1 MKTLLEQ
8 WQDSLYKNEDFWKNY
23 QGKEKQAYITLL
35 NIDKHPILGT
45 VKDFSNKFNMDIIE
59 FIGFLYGLNDSLK
72 TPNNMEELTEDS
84 IITLDYDEN
93 LLYKNMMSAGYD
105 MSIWNN
111 HSKPLS
117 NPNLTPQQIAQAN
130 AQAQEWL
137 NKPKCPTCGS
147 TNIKKIGGIE
157 RGASIAAFGIFSKKI
172 NKTFKCNNCGYT
184 W

>member
-35 NIDKHPILGT
+35 NIDKHPTLGT

-130 AQAQEWL
+130 AQAQDWL
-137 NKPKCPTCGS
+137 NKVHCPYCNS
-147 TNIKKIGGIE
+147 TNCKKISGVSK
-157 RGASIAAFGIFSKKI
+157 ATSVAMFGIFSQKVKKQWH
-172 NKTFKCNNCGYT
+172 CNNCKSDF
-184 W
+184 

>member
-8 WQDSLYKNEDFWKNY
+8 WQDSLCKNEDFWKNY
-23 QGKEKQAYITLL
+23 QGKEKQAYIILL

-72 TPNNMEELTEDS
+72 TPNNIEELTEDS

-105 MSIWNN
+105 MSVWNN
-111 HSKPLS
+111 HEKPIP
-117 NPNLTPQQIAQAN
+117 NPDLTPQQIAQAN
-130 AQAQEWL
+130 AQAQDWL
-137 NKPKCPTCGS
+137 NKVHCPYCNS
-147 TNIKKIGGIE
+147 TNCKKISGVSK
-157 RGASIAAFGIFSKKI
+157 ATSVAMFGIFSQKVKKQWH
-172 NKTFKCNNCGYT
+172 CNNCKSDF
-184 W
+184 

>member
-1 MKTLLEQ
+1 MTSQDLMDKLSDDTIARSEFYKEFSKVGETKNKLKCIELLMKHYNCGFDEAR
-8 WQDSLYKNEDFWKNY
+8 EVMDF
-23 QGKEKQAYITLL
+23 
-35 NIDKHPILGT
+35 ILDG
-45 VKDFSNKFNMDIIE
+45 
-59 FIGFLYGLNDSLK
+59 
-72 TPNNMEELTEDS
+72 
-84 IITLDYDEN
+84 
-93 LLYKNMMSAGYD
+93 
-105 MSIWNN
+105 
-111 HSKPLS
+111 KPLP
-117 NPNLTPQQIAQAN
+117 NPDLTPQQIAQVN

>member
-1 MKTLLEQ
+1 MTS
-8 WQDSLYKNEDFWKNY
+8 QDLM
-23 QGKEKQAYITLL
+23 
-35 NIDKHPILGT
+35 DKLS
-45 VKDFSNKFNMDIIE
+45 DDIITRSE
-59 FIGFLYGLNDSLK
+59 FYKEFSKVGETKNKLKCIELLMEHYNCGFDEAREV
-72 TPNNMEELTEDS
+72 MDFV
-84 IITLDYDEN
+84 LD
-93 LLYKNMMSAGYD
+93 G
-105 MSIWNN
+105 
-111 HSKPLS
+111 KPLP

-130 AQAQEWL
+130 AQAQELL

>member
-1 MKTLLEQ
+1 MTS
-8 WQDSLYKNEDFWKNY
+8 QDLM
-23 QGKEKQAYITLL
+23 
-35 NIDKHPILGT
+35 
-45 VKDFSNKFNMDIIE
+45 NKLSDDIITRSE
-59 FIGFLYGLNDSLK
+59 FYKEFSKVGETKNKLK
-72 TPNNMEELTEDS
+72 CIELLMEHYNCEFDEAREVMDFV
-84 IITLDYDEN
+84 LD
-93 LLYKNMMSAGYD
+93 G
-105 MSIWNN
+105 
-111 HSKPLS
+111 KPLP

-130 AQAQEWL
+130 AQAQKLL

>member
-130 AQAQEWL
+130 AQAQELL

-147 TNIKKIGGIE
+147 TNIKKMGGIE
-157 RGASIAAFGIFSKKI
+157 RGASIAAFGLFSKKI
-172 NKTFKCNNCGYT
+172 NKTFKCSNCGYT